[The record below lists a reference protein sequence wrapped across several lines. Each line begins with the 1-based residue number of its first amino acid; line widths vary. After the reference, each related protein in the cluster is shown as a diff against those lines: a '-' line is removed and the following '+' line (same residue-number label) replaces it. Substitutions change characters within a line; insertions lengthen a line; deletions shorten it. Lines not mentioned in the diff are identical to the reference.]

1 MCISVLNCVKV
12 LSNSERYLPKER
24 GTLSVI
30 CINSGDSK
38 PIAGSGAHRVLR
50 YRCQEPIV
58 CISTLHC
65 VKMRSFVII
74 NIINARYLNSERYLH
89 KWRR

>member
-1 MCISVLNCVKV
+1 MCISALNCVKV

-38 PIAGSGAHRVLR
+38 PIAGSGAHRVL
-50 YRCQEPIV
+50 
-58 CISTLHC
+58 
-65 VKMRSFVII
+65 K
-74 NIINARYLNSERYLH
+74 
-89 KWRR
+89 